1 MVGSTHA
8 RDGGEAVRFVSGMAA
23 LPGWIRDLDGIS
35 LELGAVAV
43 LVAVVLLL
51 WLW

>member
-1 MVGSTHA
+1 MLSSTHT
-8 RDGGEAVRFVSGMAA
+8 RDGDEAVRFVSGMAA
-23 LPGWIRDLDGIS
+23 LPAWIRDLDGIS

-43 LVAVVLLL
+43 LIGLVVLV